1 MNVSIE
7 VIEVLFNNHSFII
20 YLFIYLFIYLSIYLS
35 TFYFLFTFCG
45 IFQVRTCVRRTGS
58 YAPGLH
64 HQHLQTKEIA

>member
-45 IFQVRTCVRRTGS
+45 IFQVRTCVRAYR
-58 YAPGLH
+58 
-64 HQHLQTKEIA
+64 